1 MAAEQRADPDIL
13 ALRSTKT
20 GLVLEDTPV
29 WDGGPH
35 LLCDVST
42 GRPRPV
48 VPLSWRRRVFDSV
61 HALSHPGVR
70 ASVKL
75 VSARFVWPGLRK
87 TVKEWAA
94 VCIPCQRL
102 KIHRHTQAP
111 LEPFRIPDMTK
122 PKTKP
127 CPSCQAPNTCNR
139 KTCSGCLGSL
149 NVKEGL
155 KKKQEQFKNINWA
168 ASVKKN
174 RNASRVV
181 NSAQLSVSKL
191 HALGY
196 QPILFLGQFD
206 RKGRIVGDV
215 ITQIQPAEG
224 AARDILMKMRKLYE
238 HLLRKLQASPPA
250 ESSTPAAGPSSADS
264 VDAGPVPD
272 PEALNEEFILH
283 LEPVPTSSLCQPP
296 ASSSL
301 SLLPPASPSP
311 SLLPPA
317 SSSPSLLPPASSSPS
332 LLPPASSS
340 PSLLPPAS
348 SSPSLLPPASSSPSL
363 LPPASSSLSLLPPAS
378 SSPSLLPPASSSPS
392 LLPPASSSLSLLPP
406 ASSSPSPHPAS
417 PSISTV
423 YTSNL
428 PIKKRTRKG

>member
-1 MAAEQRADPDIL
+1 MDSAGRELYERREAAFAQLEEQLRWKPWRAPDYERIFHGTRLALGGPKSCRKSPPVALPAFKPRPLPVGVFRVASGAHAPASLSPFFAPEAQSLAPPASSARRKRRACRHKLDNAEQL
-13 ALRSTKT
+13 
-20 GLVLEDTPV
+20 
-29 WDGGPH
+29 
-35 LLCDVST
+35 
-42 GRPRPV
+42 
-48 VPLSWRRRVFDSV
+48 
-61 HALSHPGVR
+61 
-70 ASVKL
+70 
-75 VSARFVWPGLRK
+75 
-87 TVKEWAA
+87 TV
-94 VCIPCQRL
+94 
-102 KIHRHTQAP
+102 
-111 LEPFRIPDMTK
+111 
-122 PKTKP
+122 
-127 CPSCQAPNTCNR
+127 
-139 KTCSGCLGSL
+139 
-149 NVKEGL
+149 
-155 KKKQEQFKNINWA
+155 
-168 ASVKKN
+168 
-174 RNASRVV
+174 
-181 NSAQLSVSKL
+181 VSKL

-215 ITQIQPAEG
+215 ITLIEPAEG

-250 ESSTPAAGPSSADS
+250 KSSTPAAGPSSADS

-296 ASSSL
+296 ASS
-301 SLLPPASPSP
+301 SP

-363 LPPASSSLSLLPPAS
+363 LPPASSS
-378 SSPSLLPPASSSPS
+378 PSLLPPASSSPS
-392 LLPPASSSLSLLPP
+392 LLSP

-423 YTSNL
+423 YTSDVPN
-428 PIKKRTRKG
+428 KKRTRKECRKHRTQIFKYEEIVDRRVVNVSNLACCCADLFASLDFPDLNCA

>member
-1 MAAEQRADPDIL
+1 
-13 ALRSTKT
+13 
-20 GLVLEDTPV
+20 
-29 WDGGPH
+29 
-35 LLCDVST
+35 
-42 GRPRPV
+42 
-48 VPLSWRRRVFDSV
+48 
-61 HALSHPGVR
+61 
-70 ASVKL
+70 
-75 VSARFVWPGLRK
+75 
-87 TVKEWAA
+87 
-94 VCIPCQRL
+94 
-102 KIHRHTQAP
+102 
-111 LEPFRIPDMTK
+111 MTK

-155 KKKQEQFKNINWA
+155 KKKHKNKNSNWA

-206 RKGRIVGDV
+206 CKGRIVGDV
-215 ITQIQPAEG
+215 ITHIEPAEG

-238 HLLRKLQASPPA
+238 HLLRNFLRELLSHSTRLKCQMLCTTKSELQASPPA
-250 ESSTPAAGPSSADS
+250 KSSTPAAGPSSADN

-296 ASSSL
+296 ASSSP
-301 SLLPPASPSP
+301 SLLPPASSSS

-317 SSSPSLLPPASSSPS
+317 SSSPSLLPPASSSS
-332 LLPPASSS
+332 
-340 PSLLPPAS
+340 
-348 SSPSLLPPASSSPSL
+348 
-363 LPPASSSLSLLPPAS
+363 
-378 SSPSLLPPASSSPS
+378 
-392 LLPPASSSLSLLPP
+392 SLLPP
-406 ASSSPSPHPAS
+406 ASSSPSPLPAS
-417 PSISTV
+417 PSISTA
-423 YTSNL
+423 YTSDVTN
-428 PIKKRTRKG
+428 KKKTRKGSLSLLRFLFLIFALSPVLQTSCKYFICYFSECRKHRTQKIFKYEEIVDRRVVNEKEEVKVKWKPCSICGKVWDDTWEPAQFYT

>member
-1 MAAEQRADPDIL
+1 
-13 ALRSTKT
+13 
-20 GLVLEDTPV
+20 
-29 WDGGPH
+29 
-35 LLCDVST
+35 
-42 GRPRPV
+42 
-48 VPLSWRRRVFDSV
+48 
-61 HALSHPGVR
+61 
-70 ASVKL
+70 
-75 VSARFVWPGLRK
+75 
-87 TVKEWAA
+87 
-94 VCIPCQRL
+94 
-102 KIHRHTQAP
+102 
-111 LEPFRIPDMTK
+111 MTK

-155 KKKQEQFKNINWA
+155 KKKQEQFKNNNWA

-215 ITQIQPAEG
+215 ITQIEPAEG

-250 ESSTPAAGPSSADS
+250 ESSTPAAGPSSADN

-296 ASSSL
+296 ASSS
-301 SLLPPASPSP
+301 P
-311 SLLPPA
+311 
-317 SSSPSLLPPASSSPS
+317 
-332 LLPPASSS
+332 
-340 PSLLPPAS
+340 
-348 SSPSLLPPASSSPSL
+348 
-363 LPPASSSLSLLPPAS
+363 SLLPPAS

-428 PIKKRTRKG
+428 PIKKRTRKECRKHRTQKIFKYEEIVDRRVVNVKEVKVKWKPCLTCGKVWDDTWEPAQFYTQ

>member
-1 MAAEQRADPDIL
+1 
-13 ALRSTKT
+13 
-20 GLVLEDTPV
+20 
-29 WDGGPH
+29 
-35 LLCDVST
+35 
-42 GRPRPV
+42 
-48 VPLSWRRRVFDSV
+48 
-61 HALSHPGVR
+61 
-70 ASVKL
+70 
-75 VSARFVWPGLRK
+75 
-87 TVKEWAA
+87 
-94 VCIPCQRL
+94 
-102 KIHRHTQAP
+102 
-111 LEPFRIPDMTK
+111 MTK

-149 NVKEGL
+149 NIKEGL
-155 KKKQEQFKNINWA
+155 KKKQEQFKNINWT

-215 ITQIQPAEG
+215 ITQIEPAEG

-250 ESSTPAAGPSSADS
+250 ESSTPAAGPSSADN

-348 SSPSLLPPASSSPSL
+348 SSPS
-363 LPPASSSLSLLPPAS
+363 
-378 SSPSLLPPASSSPS
+378 
-392 LLPPASSSLSLLPP
+392 
-406 ASSSPSPHPAS
+406 PHPAS

-428 PIKKRTRKG
+428 PIKKRTRKECRKHRTQKIFKYEEIVDRRVVNEKEEVKVKWKPCFNMVLWDDTWEPAQFYTQ

>member
-1 MAAEQRADPDIL
+1 
-13 ALRSTKT
+13 
-20 GLVLEDTPV
+20 
-29 WDGGPH
+29 
-35 LLCDVST
+35 
-42 GRPRPV
+42 
-48 VPLSWRRRVFDSV
+48 
-61 HALSHPGVR
+61 
-70 ASVKL
+70 
-75 VSARFVWPGLRK
+75 
-87 TVKEWAA
+87 
-94 VCIPCQRL
+94 
-102 KIHRHTQAP
+102 
-111 LEPFRIPDMTK
+111 MTK

-155 KKKQEQFKNINWA
+155 KKKQEQFKNNNWA

-215 ITQIQPAEG
+215 ITQIEPAEG

-250 ESSTPAAGPSSADS
+250 ESSTPAAGPSSADN

-296 ASSSL
+296 ASSSP
-301 SLLPPASPSP
+301 SLLPPASSSP

-378 SSPSLLPPASSSPS
+378 SSPSLLPPASSS
-392 LLPPASSSLSLLPP
+392 LSLLPP

-428 PIKKRTRKG
+428 PIKKRTRKECRKHRTQKIFKYEEIVDRRVVNEKEEVKVKWKPCLTCGKVWDDTWEPAQFYTQ